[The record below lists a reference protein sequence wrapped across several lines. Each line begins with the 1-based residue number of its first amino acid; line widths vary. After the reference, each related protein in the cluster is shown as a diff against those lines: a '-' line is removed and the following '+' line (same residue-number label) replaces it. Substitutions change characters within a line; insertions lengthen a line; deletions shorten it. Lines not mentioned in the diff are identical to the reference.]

1 VRGDHHLMTPLPSM
15 AVGFGLNTADE
26 TLPAVGTN
34 ALATLNQ
41 PPSLSTSD
49 VPHPN
54 KPFAHVPRRVPVDQL
69 LNPDISASI
78 TQTWTDQAIKCYL
91 TDSDCANC
99 SIPRGHYSFVCQ
111 MNLVVPALLQTLG
124 EPDGLRVKKL
134 LPYLSQY

>member
-1 VRGDHHLMTPLPSM
+1 MTPLPSM
-15 AVGFGLNTADE
+15 ALDLSLNAIDE
-26 TLPAVGTN
+26 VLPPDTRTVAKQQMPLVK
-34 ALATLNQ
+34 A
-41 PPSLSTSD
+41 SE

-99 SIPRGHYSFVCQ
+99 SIPRGQYSFVCQ

-134 LPYLSQY
+134 LPYLNQY